1 MLSGTDSFKLNDFDD
16 KIKGYLLGDTKMS
29 QLKLTNI

>member
-16 KIKGYLLGDTKMS
+16 KIKGYLLRYEMS